1 MSKGKL
7 VWCDLTVGNASR
19 VKDFYRDVVGFQVQP
34 VSMGEYDD
42 YSLQLPDT
50 GDDVA
55 GVCHA
60 KGPNSDLPAQ
70 WLMYFLVDDLDASL
84 NQAIEMGGKQRTLIK
99 QYGDSSRFAVVED
112 PAGAVCAL
120 FEDKSNQN

>member
-1 MSKGKL
+1 MSTGKL
-7 VWCDLTVGNASR
+7 VWCDLTVPNATQ
-19 VKDFYRDVVGFQVQP
+19 VKDFYQDVVGFKVQA

-50 GDDVA
+50 GEDVA

-70 WLMYFLVDDLDASL
+70 WMMYFMVDDLDASL
-84 NQAIEMGGKQRTLIK
+84 DQAIQHGGKQRTPVK
-99 QYGDSSRFAVVED
+99 SYGPSSRYAIVED

-120 FEDKSNQN
+120 FEDKSEG